1 MTTARGM
8 PTAAHSSQSIRVRP
22 STPSVAATAN
32 SAASAARRPARR
44 SPVTSAYPGVSSRLT
59 LTPAWVSGAS
69 VRLADRCCLISTS
82 SKSLTV
88 VPSSTRPARWMVP
101 VATSSA
107 STSVVLPAPEW
118 PTSTT
123 LRTLLCWPAAGA
135 PPAAA
140 CPCLSAIICLLPG
153 SVRLRH
159 DQPLPHGHRTTTP
172 EPESPGR
179 RPRRRRTP
187 GEPPGRA
194 AVMAF
199 PSGPTRIRT
208 AMLNA
213 LRPFLA
219 RLLTPVGEALA
230 RTPVTPNAI
239 TITGTC
245 GMVAGAL
252 WLFPTG
258 HLFAGTMVCTF
269 FVLADMLD
277 GALARVKGTSGAW
290 GAFLDSTLDRIGDAA
305 VFAGLAIWLARTG
318 QGVLAVVALFCLVTG
333 GLVSYAKAR
342 AEGLGLRCDVG
353 IAERSERLLIG
364 LTSAGLAGLG
374 VPYVLAIGLWVL
386 AALSAVTFGQRVLA
400 VHAATRPGQAADTAP
415 GTPEQ
420 GAAGQSGTSQP
431 PAGGTR

>member
-8 PTAAHSSQSIRVRP
+8 PTAAHSSHSIRVSP

-44 SPVTSAYPGVSSRLT
+44 SPVKSAYPGVSSRLT
-59 LTPAWVSGAS
+59 LTPAWISGAS

-88 VPSSTRPARWMVP
+88 VPSSTRPARWMVL

-135 PPAAA
+135 LPAAA
-140 CPCLSAIICLLPG
+140 GPFLSVIACLLPG
-153 SVRLRH
+153 SVWLRH
-159 DQPLPHGHRTTTP
+159 DQPLPHGYRTTTP
-172 EPESPGR
+172 EPESSGRYPRGR
-179 RPRRRRTP
+179 RGRPGDLLSEPRPVALLTRI
-187 GEPPGRA
+187 
-194 AVMAF
+194 
-199 PSGPTRIRT
+199 TRIRT

-213 LRPFLA
+213 LRPYLT

-277 GALARVKGTSGAW
+277 GVLARIKGTSGAW
-290 GAFLDSTLDRIGDAA
+290 GAFLDSTLDRVSDAA
-305 VFAGLAIWLARTG
+305 VFAGLAIWLVRTG
-318 QGVLAVVALFCLVTG
+318 QGTLGVVALFCLV
-333 GLVSYAKAR
+333 
-342 AEGLGLRCDVG
+342 
-353 IAERSERLLIG
+353 
-364 LTSAGLAGLG
+364 AGLL
-374 VPYVLAIGLWVL
+374 V
-386 AALSAVTFGQRVLA
+386 
-400 VHAATRPGQAADTAP
+400 
-415 GTPEQ
+415 
-420 GAAGQSGTSQP
+420 
-431 PAGGTR
+431 

>member
-1 MTTARGM
+1 
-8 PTAAHSSQSIRVRP
+8 
-22 STPSVAATAN
+22 TAN

-44 SPVTSAYPGVSSRLT
+44 SPVKSAYPGVSSRLT
-59 LTPAWVSGAS
+59 LTPAWISGAS

-140 CPCLSAIICLLPG
+140 GPFLSVIVCLLPAP
-153 SVRLRH
+153 VRLRH
-159 DQPLPHGHRTTTP
+159 DHPFPRGHRTTPP
-172 EPESPGR
+172 EPESPGG
-179 RPRRRRTP
+179 RPGGGDRQPSGRT
-187 GEPPGRA
+187 
-194 AVMAF
+194 AVMVF
-199 PSGPTRIRT
+199 PIGPTRIRT

-213 LRPFLA
+213 LRPYLT

-258 HLFAGTMVCTF
+258 HLFAGTLVCTF

-277 GALARVKGTSGAW
+277 GVLARIKGTSGAW

-318 QGVLAVVALFCLVTG
+318 QGVLAVVALFCLVAG

-353 IAERSERLLIG
+353 IAERTERLLIG
-364 LTSAGLAGLG
+364 LTSAGLSGLG
-374 VPYVLAIGLWVL
+374 VPYVLAIGLWAL
-386 AALSAVTFGQRVLA
+386 AALSAVTFGQRVHA
-400 VHAATRPGQAADTAP
+400 VYAQAGEGPPDAAGGAGSRPGR
-415 GTPEQ
+415 
-420 GAAGQSGTSQP
+420 SQP
-431 PAGGTR
+431 PAGGARGGGRRPGARAGRGGAGGPPGGRGGSPGAGPRR